1 MNDTIS
7 EKDTARYGYRW
18 AILVL
23 SYICMLGFA
32 FTLQSIPPI
41 LTLIIKA
48 LELSHTQAG
57 LLMSFFALPPIFL
70 SVLTGFFSDR
80 LGPYRVG
87 VISFILM
94 ITGELIF
101 GFSNTFIQAGVARVI
116 AGIGASTIAIVSAQI
131 VSRWFRGREIGT
143 AMGIY
148 NTAMPVGTITCFTAF
163 GRIGE
168 RLGWRMPIFITLA
181 VSVAGLI
188 AFLAMYRSVP
198 GGPSG
203 VIPEKG
209 KGNTRLLSSFLGI
222 GIPVWSIGLCW
233 MWFNA
238 AVISF
243 STFAP
248 DYFVIRGYSIG
259 SAGILVSL
267 LMWGSL
273 ILSPIIG
280 RLVDRFGNNEVFIGL
295 GGILLTISLFL
306 VIRVETVLLPMVL
319 MSFAV
324 AFVPAPVF
332 AFPSKLLRPENL
344 GLVFGI
350 YFMMSSLGMF
360 FGPYLAGFVKD
371 STGNY
376 GASFIS
382 LSFLALLI
390 TFTVIVLRIMLKR
403 KTA

>member
-1 MNDTIS
+1 
-7 EKDTARYGYRW
+7 
-18 AILVL
+18 
-23 SYICMLGFA
+23 MLGFA

-48 LELSHTQAG
+48 LALTHTQAG
-57 LLMSFFALPPIFL
+57 LLMSFFALPPIFI
-70 SVLTGFFSDR
+70 SVFTGFFSDR

-87 VISFILM
+87 IVSFIFM
-94 ITGELIF
+94 ITGGLILAL
-101 GFSNTFIQAGVARVI
+101 SNTFLQAAIGRVI
-116 AGIGASTIAIVSAQI
+116 AGIGASTIAIVAAQI
-131 VSRWFRGREIGT
+131 ISRWFRGREIGT

-168 RLGWRMPIFITLA
+168 RLGWRMPVFITLA

-188 AFLAMYRSVP
+188 SFLAMYRSVP
-198 GGPSG
+198 EGSPGR
-203 VIPEKG
+203 ITQKG
-209 KGNTRLLSSFLGI
+209 KDDIRLLSKLLTI

-238 AVISF
+238 SVISF

-248 DYFVIRGYSIG
+248 DYFVARGFSIG
-259 SAGILVSL
+259 FAGILVSL

-273 ILSPIIG
+273 ILSPIMG
-280 RLVDRFGNNEVFIGL
+280 RLVDRFGNYEAFIGL
-295 GGILLTISLFL
+295 GGLLLTISIFL
-306 VIRVETVLLPMVL
+306 VIRVETVLLPMAL

-332 AFPSKLLRPENL
+332 SFPSKLIETENL

-350 YFMMSSLGMF
+350 FFMMSSFGMF
-360 FGPYLAGFVKD
+360 FGA
-371 STGNY
+371 
-376 GASFIS
+376 I
-382 LSFLALLI
+382 LI
-390 TFTVIVLRIMLKR
+390 TFTALVLRIIMKR